1 MPPPRRPG
9 SRADARADPR
19 PGSRAASR
27 TGGPRPAAAD
37 GVEEAA
43 SPPRISGGELCGR
56 RLLFVPDPRTRPM
69 KERVRETLF
78 QLLGTDVPGTLAI
91 DLFAGTGM
99 LGFEALSRGSVGAVL
114 VERHFPTADR
124 IKKSAVALGL
134 ADRVTV
140 RSGDTLLWGR
150 RLPDLPT
157 SAPWLVFVSPPW
169 SFFADS
175 QAELMTLIDTIRRAA
190 PPGSTLVVEA
200 DTSFDPACLPQP
212 EAWESRPVPPAV
224 LLFHH
229 TAESPADA

>member
-1 MPPPRRPG
+1 MSPRRPN
-9 SRADARADPR
+9 SRVDSRADPR
-19 PGSRAASR
+19 AGSR
-27 TGGPRPAAAD
+27 TGGPRPTAAE
-37 GVEEAA
+37 GPEEAA

-99 LGFEALSRGSVGAVL
+99 LGFEALSRGSVGAVM

-124 IKKSAVALGL
+124 IKKSAAALDL

-150 RLPDLPT
+150 RLPDLPI

-169 SFFADS
+169 SFFAEK
-175 QAELMTLIDTIRRAA
+175 QAELMTLIDTLRLAA

-200 DTSFDPACLPQP
+200 DTSFDPAFLPQP